1 MPNNVIFKVGTKALY
16 DALEQK
22 DSNTLY
28 WLTDKKEI
36 RKGEELYAVGR
47 DATTESYGNIS

>member
-1 MPNNVIFKVGTKALY
+1 MANVIFKVGTKALY

-28 WLTDKKEI
+28 WLTDTREVYKLSLI
-36 RKGEELYAVGR
+36 H
-47 DATTESYGNIS
+47 I